1 MTVLPLVGGI
11 LVVYFLFSFV
21 VVVAFFPPLNLG
33 VFFMQMCAV
42 GDCLVFFFN
51 AGVELCQVNYG
62 SMTLDKD
69 TNPTSARTRS

>member
-21 VVVAFFPPLNLG
+21 VVVAFFSPLNLG

-42 GDCLVFFFN
+42 GDCLVFFLMLVLNFVRLIME
-51 AGVELCQVNYG
+51 A
-62 SMTLDKD
+62 
-69 TNPTSARTRS
+69 